1 MDAALASIVVAVIT
15 AGSGIIVAFIQKF
28 RRENQQDHGAVMEAI
43 KDLHND
49 IHQVDEKID
58 GHIIWHLNDKKEK

>member
-1 MDAALASIVVAVIT
+1 MTVDAAFASIIVALIT

-28 RRENQQDHGAVMEAI
+28 RKENRNDHGVVMEAI
-43 KDLHND
+43 MGLHDD

-58 GHIIWHLNDKKEK
+58 GHIIWHLNDKK